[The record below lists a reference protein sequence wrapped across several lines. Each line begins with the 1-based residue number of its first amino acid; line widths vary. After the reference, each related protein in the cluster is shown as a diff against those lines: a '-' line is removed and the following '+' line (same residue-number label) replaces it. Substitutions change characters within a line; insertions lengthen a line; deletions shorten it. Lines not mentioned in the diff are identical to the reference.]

1 VKALIKTSRLS
12 TEQSIAKVEMA
23 FEKFANNES
32 IINPNELSPT
42 TQSILVQSHHS
53 KAPSSSPLDL
63 AQLNRMV
70 LIESNLCHQVSLIV
84 LNIISLIL
92 IHHKVSDLGMI
103 LFDFR

>member
-1 VKALIKTSRLS
+1 
-12 TEQSIAKVEMA
+12 MA

-42 TQSILVQSHHS
+42 TQSILVQSHS

-92 IHHKVSDLGMI
+92 IHHKVSDLKLTFCSISMI
-103 LFDFR
+103 LYGL